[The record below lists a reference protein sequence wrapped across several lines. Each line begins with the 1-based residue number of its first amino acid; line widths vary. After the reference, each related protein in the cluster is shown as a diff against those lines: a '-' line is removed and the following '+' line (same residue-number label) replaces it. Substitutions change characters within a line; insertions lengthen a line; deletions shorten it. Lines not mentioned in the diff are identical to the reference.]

1 MRKLFVLLLVSAIV
15 LYIVYSFGRVK
26 EGFATTTSTP
36 LNAENV
42 KSTVD
47 SVIIE
52 YVGHYQKLFD
62 LKSED
67 IRVKNRLQMIAT
79 DINVLNE
86 QYPMI
91 EYTIENLDYTPFK
104 MLTTDD
110 LKIVKDFLLRSV
122 GTSTVGVT
130 NFTKPADL
138 ADIDLMS
145 NRLKSFYGFLQQKVP
160 LAKQKLPDWVG
171 PMVRTMLE
179 NLRNLKFKITT
190 MKPEEVPIFASD
202 FYYNALSFANAN
214 FVFPPNIVNGPPIE
228 IKTNNLPIP
237 SAPLRV
243 LEKEIKKEVALA
255 PVSIEEKPTKPVACP
270 TCPTCPKCP
279 KCPLPESKRFSEIV
293 KELLVEDSIINAQ
306 REIFASRQF

>member
-15 LYIVYSFGRVK
+15 LFAVYSFGRVK

-42 KSTVD
+42 KSIVD
-47 SVIIE
+47 SVIID

-104 MLTTDD
+104 MLSLDD
-110 LKIVKDFLLRSV
+110 LKIVKDFLLRRV
-122 GTSTVGVT
+122 GTIGTTSLTM
-130 NFTKPADL
+130 PADL
-138 ADIDLMS
+138 ADVDLMS
-145 NRLKSFYGFLQQKVP
+145 NRLNSFYGFLQQKVP

-171 PMVRTMLE
+171 PMVRTTLE

-190 MKPEEVPIFASD
+190 MKPEEIPLFASD

-243 LEKEIKKEVALA
+243 LAKEIKKEGGLS
-255 PVSIEEKPTKPVACP
+255 PVVIEEKPKKPIVE
-270 TCPTCPKCP
+270 CPTCPKCP
-279 KCPLPESKRFSEIV
+279 KCPLPESKKFSEIV